1 MHSLAK
7 FRMFSSLIFS
17 QIINIQLCRLKSAPN
32 YFSLVITNTML
43 MVITLYMKK
52 KCLVN
57 RKREISNHKNQ
68 EKCLF

>member
-52 KCLVN
+52 NAWLTGKG
-57 RKREISNHKNQ
+57 R
-68 EKCLF
+68 